1 MSRDVPADP
10 KLSKFWCD
18 HLLANEQKTPDFPWS
33 ASYALSEK
41 ERDTIR
47 ASIQQFQLGEGS
59 SGKQLLDRGRAYSLE
74 VDDPFFLSAL
84 ALFVRE
90 EQRHSAYLLR
100 FMQQQEIPAIS
111 HHWVDVIFRRLR
123 RLAGLE
129 LSLRVLVT
137 AEIIAVPYYR
147 ALRSATKS
155 QLLASIST
163 RILEDEAGHLR
174 FQSSMLSRL
183 AAGRSVLLRALVS
196 RMHKLFLCG
205 TACVVWI
212 GHRAVFRAA
221 GYSFKRF
228 VEESVSEFAALDRRS
243 LVGAEGERISNY
255 SWDAERGFRDS
266 RS

>member
-1 MSRDVPADP
+1 
-10 KLSKFWCD
+10 
-18 HLLANEQKTPDFPWS
+18 
-33 ASYALSEK
+33 
-41 ERDTIR
+41 
-47 ASIQQFQLGEGS
+47 LGEGS

-74 VDDPFFLSAL
+74 ADDPLFLSAL
-84 ALFVRE
+84 TLFVRE

-111 HHWVDVIFRRLR
+111 HHWVDVVFRRLR

-147 ALRSATKS
+147 ALRGATKS
-155 QLLASIST
+155 PLLASIST

-183 AAGRSVLLRALVS
+183 AAGRSALLRALVS

-205 TACVVWI
+205 TARVVWM
-212 GHRAVFRAA
+212 GHRAVFEAA
-221 GYSFKRF
+221 GYSFKTF
-228 VEESVSEFAALDRRS
+228 VEESISEFAALDRRS
-243 LVGAEGERISNY
+243 LATAEGERISNF
-255 SWDAERGFRDS
+255 SWGAGTGL
-266 RS
+266 

>member
-1 MSRDVPADP
+1 MNTDLPADP
-10 KLSKFWCD
+10 KPSKFWCNY
-18 HLLANEQKTPDFPWS
+18 LLANEQKTPGFPWND
-33 ASYALSEK
+33 SYTLSER

-74 VDDPFFLSAL
+74 VDDALFLTAL
-84 ALFVRE
+84 GLFVRE

-111 HHWVDVIFRRLR
+111 QHWVDVVFRRLR

-147 ALRSATKS
+147 ALRGATKS

-174 FQSSMLSRL
+174 FQSSMLSRF
-183 AAGRSVLLRALVS
+183 AAGRSALLRALVS
-196 RMHKLFLCG
+196 RMHRLFLCG
-205 TACVVWI
+205 TACVVWM
-212 GHRAVFRAA
+212 GHRAIFRAA

-228 VEESVSEFAALDRRS
+228 VEESVSEFMALDRRS

-255 SWDAERGFRDS
+255 SWGAERGFRDS